1 MNQFIL
7 RIKGLFGI
15 FRSKSFAWGKPRRA
29 QIVIYPQGKSSDVL
43 LRYLDPAEVVVI
55 DPWSAKLNVPAL
67 ILTLMRGGRK
77 RFDYLQATI
86 ALIKPKFVITTT
98 DNDLLFYRLK
108 ESLPNSITIAIQNG
122 IRAEISSSPHE
133 GFLTV
138 VQQSTNLKA
147 DHIVAFGTEIAKVY
161 EQHIDAKV
169 FVGGSLRNNAFI
181 SDSIIAPSN
190 KSIVYV
196 SQLPSAPALPNDVIA
211 YLHDQPITYNE
222 YYAAEKIVVD
232 ILHNYCIANNLE
244 FTICGK
250 QSSQCEA
257 EQEFFGEAPMRSR
270 NSPLDSYSTLDA
282 AHIVVTLE
290 STLGYEFHAR
300 GKRVLF
306 IGGRFMHHQN
316 ESVRHMS
323 SVRFGFPAKLPQEGP
338 YWISDLSEAKIIERL
353 NFLGHATDSEVRT
366 LNNEFKDR
374 FMTFDPDNVRLIQFF
389 SSIGMPVR
397 VLP

>member
-1 MNQFIL
+1 L

-15 FRSKSFAWGKPRRA
+15 FRSNSFAWGKPRRA
-29 QIVIYPQGKSSDVL
+29 QIVIYPQGKSSDIL

-55 DPWSAKLNVPAL
+55 DPWSTKLNVPSL

-98 DNDLLFYRLK
+98 DNDMLFYRLK

-122 IRAEISSSPHE
+122 IRAEISSSPNE

-138 VQQSTNLKA
+138 IKQSKNLRA
-147 DHIVAFGTEIAKVY
+147 DHIVAFGTEIAKIY
-161 EQHIDAKV
+161 EQNISTNV
-169 FVGGSLRNNAFI
+169 FVGGSIRNNAFM
-181 SDSIIAPSN
+181 SDLSGSPEN

-196 SQLPSAPALPNDVIA
+196 SQLPSSTASPNDVIA
-211 YLHDQPITYNE
+211 YFNDLPITYSE
-222 YYAAEKIVVD
+222 YYSAEKNVVD
-232 ILHNYCIANNLE
+232 ILHKFSLTNGLS

-250 QSSQCEA
+250 QSSQFEV
-257 EQEFFGEAPMRSR
+257 EQKFFGDVTMSSR
-270 NSPLDSYSTLDA
+270 NTPLDSYSTLNA

-306 IGGRFMHHQN
+306 IGGRFAHHQN
-316 ESVRHMS
+316 ASVRQMS
-323 SVRFGFPAKLPQEGP
+323 SVKFGFPAAVPHDGP
-338 YWISDLSEAKIIERL
+338 YWVSDLSEAKITECL
-353 NFLGHATDSEVRT
+353 NLLNQSSDDEVREM
-366 LNNEFKDR
+366 NDQFKDR
-374 FMTFDPDNVRLIQFF
+374 FMTFDPDNKRLVQFF
-389 SSIGMPVR
+389 STIGMPVR

>member
-169 FVGGSLRNNAFI
+169 FVGGSLRNNAFN
-181 SDSIIAPSN
+181 SDSSSKPSN

-222 YYAAEKIVVD
+222 YYAAEKIVVE

-338 YWISDLSEAKIIERL
+338 YWLSDLSEGKITERL
-353 NFLGHATDSEVRT
+353 NFLSQATDSEVRA

>member
-1 MNQFIL
+1 LNQFIL

-15 FRSKSFAWGKPRRA
+15 FRTNSFAWGKPRRA
-29 QIVIYPQGKSSDVL
+29 QIVIYPQGKSSDIL

-55 DPWSAKLNVPAL
+55 DPWSTKLNVPAL
-67 ILTLMRGGRK
+67 VLTLMRGGRK
-77 RFDYLQATI
+77 RIDYLQATI

-98 DNDLLFYRLK
+98 DNDMLFYRLK
-108 ESLPNSITIAIQNG
+108 EFLPNSITIAIQNG

-161 EQHIDAKV
+161 EQHIDTKV

-181 SDSIIAPSN
+181 SDSSITPSN

-196 SQLPSAPALPNDVIA
+196 SQLPSTLALPNDVIA
-211 YLHDQPITYNE
+211 YLQDQPITYNE

-232 ILHNYCIANNLE
+232 ILYTYCIANNLE

-257 EQEFFGEAPMRSR
+257 EQEFFGEAPMSSR
-270 NSPLDSYSTLDA
+270 NTPLDSYSTLDA

-316 ESVRHMS
+316 EAVRHMS

-338 YWISDLSEAKIIERL
+338 YWLSDLSEAKIIERL
-353 NFLGHATDSEVRT
+353 NFLGQATDSEVDT

-374 FMTFDPDNVRLIQFF
+374 FMAFDPGNVRLIQFF

>member
-15 FRSKSFAWGKPRRA
+15 FRSNSFAWGKPRRA
-29 QIVIYPQGKSSDVL
+29 QIVIYPQGKSSDIL

-55 DPWSAKLNVPAL
+55 DPWSTKLNVPAL

-98 DNDLLFYRLK
+98 DNDMLFYRLK

-122 IRAEISSSPHE
+122 LRGNYSSIPNG
-133 GFLTV
+133 GFFDE
-138 VQQSTNLKA
+138 VQRRPQLCA
-147 DHIVAFGTEIAKVY
+147 DYIVAFGTEIAKVY

-181 SDSIIAPSN
+181 SDSSIKPSN
-190 KSIVYV
+190 KSIIYV

-211 YLHDQPITYNE
+211 YLQDQPITYSE
-222 YYAAEKIVVD
+222 FYAAEKIVVD

-250 QSSQCEA
+250 QSSQCEI
-257 EQEFFGEAPMRSR
+257 EQEFFGEVATSGR

-282 AHIVVTLE
+282 AHIVVTLD

-316 ESVRHMS
+316 ESVRHMA
-323 SVRFGFPAKLPQEGP
+323 SVTFGFPAKLPQEGT
-338 YWISDLSEAKIIERL
+338 YWLSDLSEGKIIERL
-353 NFLGHATDSEVRT
+353 NFLSQATDSEVRA

-389 SSIGMPVR
+389 SFIGMPVR